1 MKKVLI
7 IFCLL
12 FSISRAVDVT
22 NLSVISLNR
31 DTLKLHQIIDNDQPT
46 FIYLWA
52 TWCHV
57 CRKDMPK
64 MIRFFEQQSGVRFI
78 PIAYR
83 ESSTI
88 VKKFLH
94 ENGHQLNTFIDYS
107 GEVFNEFG
115 VESTPTVVIFDR
127 NKHVVFN
134 GYKSIRYYGKILKK
148 LISE

>member
-1 MKKVLI
+1 
-7 IFCLL
+7 
-12 FSISRAVDVT
+12 
-22 NLSVISLNR
+22 
-31 DTLKLHQIIDNDQPT
+31 
-46 FIYLWA
+46 
-52 TWCHV
+52 
-57 CRKDMPK
+57 

-115 VESTPTVVIFDR
+115 VESTPTVVILDQ
-127 NKHVVFN
+127 NNNIVYN
-134 GYKSIRYYGKILKK
+134 GRKSVRSYKIILYKLTKK
-148 LISE
+148 WIITDFQ